1 MRTSGRRILAE
12 GSEPLSVDR
21 LAGRVSISRQFQEKK
36 SVMEKIAVVGAGL
49 IGCAW
54 ATVFARA
61 GHPVTLYDVSA
72 DALASSRE
80 TVGAGLIKQHA
91 VGLITESPDTVLER
105 VTTAASLEEAVR
117 GAALVQENVRETV
130 DAKLEIYVLLDRL
143 ADPDALLASST
154 SGIPASSFTA
164 DLKTRQRCF
173 VGHPVNPPSVVPI
186 VELVPA
192 PWTDPGVIDRARA
205 LYESVGQVPIVVQRE
220 IQGFVVNRLQ
230 GALLAEAFRL
240 VEDGYVSTADV
251 DKAVKDGLG
260 LRWSFMG
267 PFETI
272 DLNAPGGI
280 RDYCARYGSL
290 YLDIARQA
298 EPRVWN
304 EALVDKLEHER
315 LHDLPADQRP
325 ARHAWRDQRLMDLIA
340 HKREASN
347 E

>member
-1 MRTSGRRILAE
+1 
-12 GSEPLSVDR
+12 
-21 LAGRVSISRQFQEKK
+21 
-36 SVMEKIAVVGAGL
+36 MEKIAVVGAGL

-61 GHPVTLYDVSA
+61 GHPVTLYDVNPG
-72 DALASSRE
+72 ALASSRE
-80 TVGAGLIKQHA
+80 TIRAGLAKLHA
-91 VGLITESPDTVLER
+91 VGLITESPETVLER
-105 VTTAASLEEAVR
+105 VGPATTLENAVR

-130 DAKLEIYVLLDRL
+130 DAKLEIYALLDRL

-154 SGIPASSFTA
+154 SGIPASRFTA

-192 PWTDPGVIDRARA
+192 PWTEPGVIERARA
-205 LYESVGQVPIVVQRE
+205 LYEGVGQVPIVVRRE

-240 VEDGYVSTADV
+240 VEDGYVSSADV

-260 LRWSFMG
+260 LRWAFMG

-280 RDYCARYGSL
+280 RDYCGRYGSL
-290 YLDIARQA
+290 YLDIAKQA
-298 EPRVWN
+298 DPRAWN
-304 EALVDKLEHER
+304 EALVDQLEHER

-325 ARHAWRDQRLMDLIA
+325 ARQAWRDQRLMNLIA
-340 HKREASN
+340 HKREASD